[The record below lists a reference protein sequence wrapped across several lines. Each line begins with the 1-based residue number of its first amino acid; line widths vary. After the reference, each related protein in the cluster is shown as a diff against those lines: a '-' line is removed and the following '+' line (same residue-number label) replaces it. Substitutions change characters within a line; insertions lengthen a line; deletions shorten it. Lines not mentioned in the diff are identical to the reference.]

1 MSSTGFSHLPALTD
15 NQRDRAIAHLQA
27 CYANGSLD
35 EGEFHR
41 RLDAAFAA
49 RDRVEL
55 NRTLLG
61 LARVAPAAFLPTRS
75 GQPSPA
81 DNAASG
87 LTHLAGIV
95 SGPIVPAVVR
105 AVATPGSRLLFRSMR
120 LAIEQAEQVKGST
133 YPNPPVGAVILDT
146 AFFMFAAWAI
156 WFAGTI
162 WASVRAFNG
171 KSSLGS
177 LERFTVLKQEPQRRQ
192 LR

>member
-105 AVATPGSRLLFRSMR
+105 AVATPGSRLSTEAGRALSFQLTTLVLG
-120 LAIEQAEQVKGST
+120 LASFF
-133 YPNPPVGAVILDT
+133 VGAVILDT